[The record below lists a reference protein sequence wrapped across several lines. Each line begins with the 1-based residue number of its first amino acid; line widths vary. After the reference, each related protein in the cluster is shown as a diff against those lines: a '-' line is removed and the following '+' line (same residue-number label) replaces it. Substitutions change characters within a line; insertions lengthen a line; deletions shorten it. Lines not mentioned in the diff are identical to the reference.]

1 MKRFIKYIQN
11 KYKNI
16 FLYLLSIPN
25 HMQREIYIE
34 RNTEPIVISSCFFLI
49 PTIYSFYTNQYFYT
63 TILLLTFGISA
74 NYWRKETIG
83 FRRNLD
89 LIFSK
94 ISFVIFLSSQVI
106 YIHYSSPLLL
116 GYPIFQITDIS
127 KRRFVASYISLILI
141 GCFYDLSNYYYH
153 RNNNEKIWIK
163 YYMLFHLFCSI
174 NQSLILDGIREY
186 KSSQI

>member
-49 PTIYSFYTNQYFYT
+49 PTIYSFYTKQYFYT

-74 NYWRKETIG
+74 NYWRKATYG

-94 ISFVIFLSSQVI
+94 ISFIIFIKNHIFYLYFDSSLYKNKNLPIIYYIISYSNLFLIAYFYNLS
-106 YIHYSSPLLL
+106 
-116 GYPIFQITDIS
+116 
-127 KRRFVASYISLILI
+127 
-141 GCFYDLSNYYYH
+141 YYYH
-153 RNNNEKIWIK
+153 YRNDRKWMINH
-163 YYMLFHLFCSI
+163 MLFHLFCNLNILLII
-174 NQSLILDGIREY
+174 NIGNLLRI
-186 KSSQI
+186 